1 MSSGSGS
8 KALETVRHSTFHYPA
23 PCAGLSELGL
33 IEAIERE
40 SELPAALDLSDE
52 AGAPFRCADQLA
64 MSMALA
70 NFDDEEIDDHIA
82 AVIEGSG
89 AFARLV
95 KGIFIA
101 YCKKRKI
108 GHQIVD

>member
-1 MSSGSGS
+1 
-8 KALETVRHSTFHYPA
+8 
-23 PCAGLSELGL
+23 
-33 IEAIERE
+33 
-40 SELPAALDLSDE
+40 
-52 AGAPFRCADQLA
+52 